1 MVQIFYQLLMQIVN
15 NGYFNVQLIQL
26 EMDVKLKH
34 VLIMDLM

>member
-1 MVQIFYQLLMQIVN
+1 MVQIFYHLLMQIVN